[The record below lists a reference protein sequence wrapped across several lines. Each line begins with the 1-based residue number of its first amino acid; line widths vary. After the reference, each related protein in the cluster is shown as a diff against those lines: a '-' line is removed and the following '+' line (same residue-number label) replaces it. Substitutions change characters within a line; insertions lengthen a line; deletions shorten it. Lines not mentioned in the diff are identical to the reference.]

1 MNGDPQALKR
11 LPSGVRALLFDVDG
25 VLTDTA
31 SVHAKAWKQTFDDVL
46 QRAGGDQRPFDVRS
60 DYEQYVDGMSRLDGV
75 RTFLHSRDID
85 LPEGSPDDN
94 PGALTVNGVGRAK
107 NDLVLELIRRDGVK
121 GYDDAAGL
129 VKAAREHG
137 YKTAV
142 VSSSANARAALQS
155 VGLGDSFDAWVDG
168 NRIDAD
174 HLKSKPAPDAFLA
187 AAHDLGLEPGQAAV
201 FEDATAGVE
210 AGSKGKFGWV
220 VGVDRVGHADA
231 LREHGAQVVVDDLS
245 TIELGRP

>member
-1 MNGDPQALKR
+1 MADTGDRPRVPDAVK
-11 LPSGVRALLFDVDG
+11 AFLFDVDG

-46 QRAGGDQRPFDVRS
+46 QRVGGDQPPFDVRS

-75 RTFLHSRDID
+75 RTFLRSRGID
-85 LPEGSPDDN
+85 LPEGT
-94 PGALTVNGVGRAK
+94 PGDQPGELTVNGVGQAK

-121 GYDDAAGL
+121 GYDDAAAL

-137 YKTAV
+137 YRTAV
-142 VSSSANARAALQS
+142 VSSSANARAALES
-155 VGLGDSFDAWVDG
+155 VGLGDAFDAWVDG

-174 HLKSKPAPDAFLA
+174 HLKGKPAPDTFLTA
-187 AAHDLGLEPGQAAV
+187 AKDLRLEPAQAAV

-210 AGSKGKFGWV
+210 AGSKGRFGWV